1 MIEVNAVFTKE
12 SVKEMGKSKRISN
25 YVIFPLLGVVV
36 FVAGI
41 LTFIQGAKGFDLF
54 FAILMTVLGPF
65 FVFIGFWITRNEQK
79 ENIESFGVSNGEVV
93 MNYKFGDKGVAVS
106 RTASGKTVKE
116 TIYYNELYKVKK
128 TKKAF
133 MIYVTKDELFYVPID
148 AFVTGTPEELFNVLY
163 KNKVILDY

>member
-12 SVKEMGKSKRISN
+12 SVKEMSKVKRISN
-25 YVIFPLLGVVV
+25 YVFFPLLGAVLLI
-36 FVAGI
+36 AGI

-54 FAILMTVLGPF
+54 FAILMTALSPF
-65 FVFIGFWITRNEQK
+65 FVFVGFWITRNEQK
-79 ENIESFGVSNGEVV
+79 ENIESFGVKNGEVV
-93 MNYKFGDKGVAVS
+93 MNYKFGDKGVSVS

-116 TIYYNELYKVKK
+116 TIYYNELYKVKR

-148 AFVTGTPEELFNVLY
+148 SFVSGTPDELFNVLY